1 MRSEREHMK
10 EEWKEKIRNY
20 VEEHAPEAER
30 LLKELAVI
38 PAPSGKEKRRGD
50 FCRKWLEAHGAEGV
64 YEDSAGNIIYPY
76 EVRHRSR
83 LSLYMAHLDVVFPD
97 EEKLVIHQK
106 NNLLT
111 GPGVGD
117 DTANLVNLLMAA
129 AFFAQEKPPLQT
141 GILFVADTGE
151 EGLGNLKGCR
161 QLIQDYGSR
170 LVRVISFDLYLGQCF
185 SQCVGSLRYKVTAR
199 TEGGHSFSAFGNA
212 SAIHQ
217 ISRIVCALYEK
228 QVPDRAQTTYNVGII
243 EGGTSVNT
251 IAQEAGILYEIR
263 SVDAGCMEEM
273 RQFFMDTIRRFSAEG
288 MRLQV
293 TQVGERPCAGEVDE
307 GDQEKLMETVSRVIQ
322 KVTGKDVSPEAA
334 STDANIP
341 LSEGI
346 PAITLGTIVGGKAH
360 TREEWVDL
368 DSQRTGMKLVL
379 QLIFALQESDC
390 REAGWEEKWEK
401 NDFFG

>member
-1 MRSEREHMK
+1 MMEAVWE
-10 EEWKEKIRNY
+10 EKIRNY

-76 EVRHRSR
+76 QVRHRSR
-83 LSLYMAHLDVVFPD
+83 LTLCMAHLDVVFPD
-97 EEKLVIHQK
+97 EDRLVIRQNGH
-106 NNLLT
+106 LLT

-117 DTANLVNLLMAA
+117 DTANLVSLLMAA
-129 AFFAQEKPPLQT
+129 AFFAREKPELQM

-161 QLIQDYGSR
+161 QLMKDFGNR
-170 LVRVISFDLYLGQCF
+170 LARVISLDLYLGQCF
-185 SQCVGSLRYKVTAR
+185 NRCVGSLRYEVTVR
-199 TEGGHSFSAFGNA
+199 TEGGHSFSAFGSP
-212 SAIHQ
+212 SAVHQ
-217 ISRIVCALYEK
+217 ISRLVCALYEQ
-228 QVPDRAQTTYNVGII
+228 QVPERAQTTYNVGTI

-251 IAQEAGILYEIR
+251 IAQEARILYEIR

-273 RQFFMDTIRRFSAEG
+273 RQMFEATVRKFSAEG
-288 MRLQV
+288 MRLQIH
-293 TQVGERPCAGEVDE
+293 QVGERPCAGQMDE
-307 GDQEKLMETVSRVIQ
+307 AARSAQDKLVETAAKVIGRISGLAVSL
-322 KVTGKDVSPEAA
+322 EAA
-334 STDANIP
+334 STDANIS
-341 LSEGI
+341 LSLGI
-346 PAITLGTIVGGKAH
+346 PAVTLGTIVGGKAH

-379 QLIFALQESDC
+379 HLLFALQKTEQG
-390 REAGWEEKWEK
+390 RETAG
-401 NDFFG
+401 FFV

>member
-1 MRSEREHMK
+1 MK
-10 EEWKEKIRNY
+10 ALLEDKIRNY

-38 PAPSGKEKRRGD
+38 PAPSGREKRRAD

-64 YEDSAGNIIYPY
+64 YEDSAGNVIYPY

-83 LSLYMAHLDVVFPD
+83 ISVYMAHLDVVFPD
-97 EEKLVIHQK
+97 EDRLVIRQK
-106 NNLLT
+106 NHLLI

-129 AFFAQEKPPLQT
+129 AFFAAEKPQLQT

-161 QLIQDYGSR
+161 QLMEDYGSR
-170 LVRVISFDLYLGQCF
+170 LAQVVSLDLYLGQCF
-185 SQCVGSLRYKVTAR
+185 PQCVGSLRYEVTVR

-212 SAIHQ
+212 SAIHE
-217 ISRIVCALYEK
+217 ISRLVCALYEK
-228 QVPDRAQTTYNVGII
+228 QVPRRAQTTYNVGII
-243 EGGTSVNT
+243 QGGTSVNT
-251 IAQEAGILYEIR
+251 IAQEAKILYEIR

-273 RQFFMDTIRRFSAEG
+273 RCFFMDTIRRFSADG

-293 TQVGERPCAGEVDE
+293 EQVGERPCAGKMNKKACEE
-307 GDQEKLMETVSRVIQ
+307 QKKLIETAAELIRG
-322 KVTGKDVSPEAA
+322 VTGQEVSQEAA

-341 LSEGI
+341 LSLGI
-346 PAITLGTIVGGKAH
+346 PALTLGTIVGGKAH

-368 DSQRTGMKLVL
+368 DSQRAGMKLVL
-379 QLIFALQESDC
+379 QLIFALQED
-390 REAGWEEKWEK
+390 RKV
-401 NDFFG
+401 NDTFFG

>member
-1 MRSEREHMK
+1 MMEAVWE
-10 EEWKEKIRNY
+10 EKIRNY

-83 LSLYMAHLDVVFPD
+83 LTICMAHLDVVFPD
-97 EEKLVIHQK
+97 EDRLVIRQNGH
-106 NNLLT
+106 LLT

-117 DTANLVNLLMAA
+117 DTANLVSLLMAA
-129 AFFAQEKPPLQT
+129 AFFAREKPELQM

-161 QLIQDYGSR
+161 QLMKDFGNR
-170 LVRVISFDLYLGQCF
+170 LARVISLDLYLGQCF
-185 SQCVGSLRYKVTAR
+185 NRCVGSLRYEVTVR
-199 TEGGHSFSAFGNA
+199 TEGGHSFSAFGSP
-212 SAIHQ
+212 SAVHQ
-217 ISRIVCALYEK
+217 ISRLVCALYE
-228 QVPDRAQTTYNVGII
+228 QQIPERAQTTYNVGTV

-251 IAQEAGILYEIR
+251 IAQEARILYEIR

-273 RQFFMDTIRRFSAEG
+273 RQAFEETIGKFSAEG
-288 MRLQV
+288 MHLQV
-293 TQVGERPCAGEVDE
+293 RQVGERPCAGQMDE
-307 GDQEKLMETVSRVIQ
+307 GTRSAQAQLVETAAKVIGRISGLEVSLE
-322 KVTGKDVSPEAA
+322 SA

-341 LSEGI
+341 LSLGI
-346 PAITLGTIVGGKAH
+346 PAVTLGTIVGGKAH
-360 TREEWVDL
+360 TREEWMDL

-379 QLIFALQESDC
+379 HLLFALQKAEEG
-390 REAGWEEKWEK
+390 RETAG
-401 NDFFG
+401 FFV

>member
-1 MRSEREHMK
+1 MK
-10 EEWKEKIRNY
+10 IDWIKVLEENIRKENNWEEKIRNY

-30 LLKELAVI
+30 FLKELAVI

-64 YEDSAGNIIYPY
+64 YEDAAGNIIYPY
-76 EVRHRSR
+76 EIRRRRRIVV
-83 LSLYMAHLDVVFPD
+83 YMAHLDVVFPD
-97 EEKLVIHQK
+97 EDKLVIHQK
-106 NNLLT
+106 NNVLT

-129 AFFAQEKPPLQT
+129 AFFAREKPDLQT

-161 QLIQDYGSR
+161 QLIQDYGHR
-170 LVRVISFDLYLGQCF
+170 IAGVISFDLYLGQCF
-185 SQCVGSLRYKVTAR
+185 SQCVGSLRYEVTVH
-199 TEGGHSFSAFGNA
+199 TEGGHSFSDFGNA
-212 SAIHQ
+212 SAIRQ
-217 ISRIVCALYEK
+217 ISQLVCALYDR
-228 QVPDRAQTTYNVGII
+228 QVPERAQTTYNVGLM

-251 IAQEAGILYEIR
+251 IAQEARILYEIR

-273 RQFFMDTIRRFSAEG
+273 RQYFMDTIHRFSADG
-288 MRLQV
+288 MRLQI
-293 TQVGERPCAGEVDE
+293 TQVGERPCAGEVD
-307 GDQEKLMETVSRVIQ
+307 GDCQARLVETVSEVIHQ
-322 KVTGKDVSPEAA
+322 VTGKEISLEAA

-341 LSEGI
+341 LSVGI
-346 PAITLGTIVGGKAH
+346 PALTIGTIVGGRPH

-379 QLIFALQESDC
+379 NLIFALQES
-390 REAGWEEKWEK
+390 K
-401 NDFFG
+401 DFFK